1 MKIIARLVAVASML
15 AVVGLVAV
23 PGCQGRGDTAQQP
36 EEEGSLTG
44 SHTEAGLGLSL
55 HLVEGVLVGTVTAQR
70 VVADGIVSEYADD
83 RALYDAVE
91 TTIRVSEEWRGT
103 VRARDVMIVDS
114 GSEIGHFERDPN
126 RRESSLRALPLPRL
140 PSPGEQVVVVYGR
153 RPGPT
158 GRYPTGSA
166 FTVLAFPLAE
176 EQRASLPEGR
186 GTMSLER
193 LHTWM
198 EAIL

>member
-1 MKIIARLVAVASML
+1 MASLLVGFVS
-15 AVVGLVAV
+15 VF
-23 PGCQGRGDTAQQP
+23 GCQGRGDAIRQTE
-36 EEEGSLTG
+36 EEEGSLAGSGTETG
-44 SHTEAGLGLSL
+44 LRMSL
-55 HLVEGVLVGTVTAQR
+55 HLVEGVLAGTVVAQR

-91 TTIRVSEEWRGT
+91 TTIRVGEEWRGS

-114 GSEIGHFERDPN
+114 GSEIGHFERDPD

-158 GRYPTGSA
+158 GRYPTGSM
-166 FTVLAFPLAE
+166 FTVLAFPLSDERDAL
-176 EQRASLPEGR
+176 LPEER
-186 GTMSLER
+186 GSMSLER
-193 LHTWM
+193 LQTWM

>member
-1 MKIIARLVAVASML
+1 METISRWVTAAVLVAVG
-15 AVVGLVAV
+15 AVVVS
-23 PGCQGRGDTAQQP
+23 GCQGRGDAVQQV
-36 EEEGSLTG
+36 EEEGSLAGSSTETG
-44 SHTEAGLGLSL
+44 LRMSL
-55 HLVEGVLVGTVTAQR
+55 HLVEGVLVGTVTAQH

-91 TTIRVSEEWRGT
+91 TTIRVNEEWRGT

-140 PSPGEQVVVVYGR
+140 PPPGEQVVVIYGR

-158 GRYPTGSA
+158 GRYPTGSV
-166 FTVLAFPLAE
+166 FTVLSFPAADDG
-176 EQRASLPEGR
+176 RASLPEER
-186 GTMSLER
+186 GTMLLER
-193 LHTWM
+193 LHAWM
-198 EAIL
+198 EEIL